1 VTTTTGIDT
10 REMVV
15 VHTAFRHEFEEA
27 PAIIRAVPAGDR
39 RQGGRV
45 ADHVQLLLDMLHHHH
60 AGEDRLLWPKL
71 LDRVPR
77 ELAPTV
83 ELMERQH
90 EAIHAE
96 MERTQ
101 AALTAW
107 RASAT
112 TEDGEALAA
121 AVERLTPVLEEHL
134 GAEEAR
140 ILPITSRCLTQAE
153 WDEIGEAGMNGIPKK
168 QMPMVFG
175 LLMEGGDPEV
185 LREMLAH
192 APLPARLLLPGLSP
206 RIRRR
211 YVRRLR
217 AA

>member
-1 VTTTTGIDT
+1 VTTTSGIDT

-15 VHTAFRHEFEEA
+15 VHTAFRHEYEEA
-27 PAIIRAVPAGDR
+27 PDIVRAVPEGDR
-39 RQGGRV
+39 SRVDRV
-45 ADHVQLLLDMLHHHH
+45 ADHIQLLLDMLHHHH

-71 LDRVPR
+71 LDRVPKDV
-77 ELAPTV
+77 APTV

-96 MERTQ
+96 MDRVQ

-107 RASAT
+107 RASGSAS
-112 TEDGEALAA
+112 DGEALAA
-121 AVERLTPVLEEHL
+121 AIERLTPVLEEHL
-134 GAEEAR
+134 GAEEEQ
-140 ILPITSRCLTQAE
+140 ILPLTARSLTQAE
-153 WDEIGEAGMNGIPKK
+153 WDEIGEAGMNGIPRK

-185 LREMLAH
+185 LKAMLAH
-192 APLPARLLLPGLSP
+192 APLPARLLLPSLSP

-211 YVRRLR
+211 YVRQLR
-217 AA
+217 G